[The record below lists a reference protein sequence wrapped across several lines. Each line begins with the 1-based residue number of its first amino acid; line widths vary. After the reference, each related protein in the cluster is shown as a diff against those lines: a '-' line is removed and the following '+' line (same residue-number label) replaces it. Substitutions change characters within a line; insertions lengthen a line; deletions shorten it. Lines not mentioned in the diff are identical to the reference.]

1 MSYQFKAS
9 HITSGNM
16 LFPDKLEIDDEKVTF
31 YKAKLIGH
39 ESTVIQRSA
48 IGSVSL
54 NAGLLSSSRPKADSA
69 PLPTVLPAPT
79 PNAYSS
85 CLYSDCCA
93 FGARLRE
100 KLNFFCCRLRLFSH
114 FALAC

>member
-16 LFPDKLEIDDEKVTF
+16 LFPDTLEIDDEKVTF

-54 NAGLLSSSRPKADSA
+54 NAGLLFADIIIETKGGQR
-69 PLPTVLPAPT
+69 TVANGFT
-79 PNAYSS
+79 R
-85 CLYSDCCA
+85 SDA
-93 FGARLRE
+93 KRIQQL
-100 KLNFFCCRLRLFSH
+100 LIQ
-114 FALAC
+114 

>member
-9 HITSGNM
+9 HITSGNV

-54 NAGLLSSSRPKADSA
+54 NAGLLFADIIIETKGGQRTIA
-69 PLPTVLPAPT
+69 NGFTR
-79 PNAYSS
+79 
-85 CLYSDCCA
+85 SDA
-93 FGARLRE
+93 KRIQQL
-100 KLNFFCCRLRLFSH
+100 LIQ
-114 FALAC
+114 

>member
-1 MSYQFKAS
+1 
-9 HITSGNM
+9 M

-54 NAGLLSSSRPKADSA
+54 NAGLLFADIIIETKGGQRTIA
-69 PLPTVLPAPT
+69 NGFTR
-79 PNAYSS
+79 
-85 CLYSDCCA
+85 SDA
-93 FGARLRE
+93 KRIQQL
-100 KLNFFCCRLRLFSH
+100 LIQ
-114 FALAC
+114 

>member
-1 MSYQFKAS
+1 MSYQFTAS

-54 NAGLLSSSRPKADSA
+54 NAGLLFADIIIETKGGQR
-69 PLPTVLPAPT
+69 TVANGFT
-79 PNAYSS
+79 R
-85 CLYSDCCA
+85 SDA
-93 FGARLRE
+93 KRIQQL
-100 KLNFFCCRLRLFSH
+100 LIQ
-114 FALAC
+114 

>member
-1 MSYQFKAS
+1 
-9 HITSGNM
+9 M

-54 NAGLLSSSRPKADSA
+54 NAGLFFSDIIIETKGGQR
-69 PLPTVLPAPT
+69 TVANGFT
-79 PNAYSS
+79 R
-85 CLYSDCCA
+85 SDA
-93 FGARLRE
+93 KRIQQL
-100 KLNFFCCRLRLFSH
+100 LIQ
-114 FALAC
+114 

>member
-1 MSYQFKAS
+1 MSYQFTAS

-54 NAGLLSSSRPKADSA
+54 NAGLFFADIIIETKGGQR
-69 PLPTVLPAPT
+69 TVANGFT
-79 PNAYSS
+79 R
-85 CLYSDCCA
+85 SDA
-93 FGARLRE
+93 KRIQQL
-100 KLNFFCCRLRLFSH
+100 LIQ
-114 FALAC
+114 

>member
-54 NAGLLSSSRPKADSA
+54 NAGLFFADIIIETKGGQRTIA
-69 PLPTVLPAPT
+69 NGFTR
-79 PNAYSS
+79 
-85 CLYSDCCA
+85 SDA
-93 FGARLRE
+93 KRIQQL
-100 KLNFFCCRLRLFSH
+100 LIQ
-114 FALAC
+114 

>member
-1 MSYQFKAS
+1 
-9 HITSGNM
+9 M

-54 NAGLLSSSRPKADSA
+54 DAGLLFADIIIETKGGQRTIA
-69 PLPTVLPAPT
+69 NGFTR
-79 PNAYSS
+79 
-85 CLYSDCCA
+85 SDA
-93 FGARLRE
+93 KRIQQL
-100 KLNFFCCRLRLFSH
+100 LIQ
-114 FALAC
+114 

>member
-54 NAGLLSSSRPKADSA
+54 NAGLLFADIIIETKGGQRTIA
-69 PLPTVLPAPT
+69 NGFTR
-79 PNAYSS
+79 
-85 CLYSDCCA
+85 SDA
-93 FGARLRE
+93 KRIQQL
-100 KLNFFCCRLRLFSH
+100 LIQ
-114 FALAC
+114 

>member
-16 LFPDKLEIDDEKVTF
+16 LCPDKLEIDDEKVTF

-54 NAGLLSSSRPKADSA
+54 NAGLLFAAIIIETKGGQRTIANGF
-69 PLPTVLPAPT
+69 TR
-79 PNAYSS
+79 
-85 CLYSDCCA
+85 SDA
-93 FGARLRE
+93 KRIQQL
-100 KLNFFCCRLRLFSH
+100 LIQ
-114 FALAC
+114 

>member
-54 NAGLLSSSRPKADSA
+54 NAGLLFAAIIIETKGGQRTIANGF
-69 PLPTVLPAPT
+69 TR
-79 PNAYSS
+79 
-85 CLYSDCCA
+85 SDA
-93 FGARLRE
+93 KRIQQL
-100 KLNFFCCRLRLFSH
+100 LIQ
-114 FALAC
+114 

>member
-54 NAGLLSSSRPKADSA
+54 NAGLFFSDIIIETKGGQR
-69 PLPTVLPAPT
+69 TVANGFT
-79 PNAYSS
+79 R
-85 CLYSDCCA
+85 SDA
-93 FGARLRE
+93 KRIQQL
-100 KLNFFCCRLRLFSH
+100 LIQ
-114 FALAC
+114 

>member
-1 MSYQFKAS
+1 MSYQFTAS
-9 HITSGNM
+9 HITSGNV

-54 NAGLLSSSRPKADSA
+54 NVGLFFADIIIETKGGQR
-69 PLPTVLPAPT
+69 TVANGFT
-79 PNAYSS
+79 R
-85 CLYSDCCA
+85 SDA
-93 FGARLRE
+93 KRIQQL
-100 KLNFFCCRLRLFSH
+100 LIQ
-114 FALAC
+114 

>member
-1 MSYQFKAS
+1 MSYQLKAS

-54 NAGLLSSSRPKADSA
+54 NAGLLFADIIIETKGGQRTIA
-69 PLPTVLPAPT
+69 NGFTR
-79 PNAYSS
+79 
-85 CLYSDCCA
+85 SDA
-93 FGARLRE
+93 KRIQQL
-100 KLNFFCCRLRLFSH
+100 LIQ
-114 FALAC
+114 

>member
-9 HITSGNM
+9 HITSGNV

-31 YKAKLIGH
+31 YKARLIGH

-54 NAGLLSSSRPKADSA
+54 NAGLLFADIIIETKGGQH
-69 PLPTVLPAPT
+69 TVANGFT
-79 PNAYSS
+79 R
-85 CLYSDCCA
+85 SDA
-93 FGARLRE
+93 KRIQQL
-100 KLNFFCCRLRLFSH
+100 LIQ
-114 FALAC
+114 

>member
-54 NAGLLSSSRPKADSA
+54 NAGPFFADIIIETKGGQRTIANGFTRSDAKRIQQLLIQ
-69 PLPTVLPAPT
+69 
-79 PNAYSS
+79 
-85 CLYSDCCA
+85 
-93 FGARLRE
+93 
-100 KLNFFCCRLRLFSH
+100 
-114 FALAC
+114 

>member
-39 ESTVIQRSA
+39 GSTVIQRSA

-54 NAGLLSSSRPKADSA
+54 NAGLLFADIIIETKGGQRTIA
-69 PLPTVLPAPT
+69 NGFTR
-79 PNAYSS
+79 
-85 CLYSDCCA
+85 SDA
-93 FGARLRE
+93 KRIQQL
-100 KLNFFCCRLRLFSH
+100 LIQ
-114 FALAC
+114 

>member
-54 NAGLLSSSRPKADSA
+54 NAGLLFADIIIQTKGGQR
-69 PLPTVLPAPT
+69 TVANGFT
-79 PNAYSS
+79 R
-85 CLYSDCCA
+85 SDA
-93 FGARLRE
+93 KRIQQL
-100 KLNFFCCRLRLFSH
+100 LIQ
-114 FALAC
+114 

>member
-1 MSYQFKAS
+1 
-9 HITSGNM
+9 M

-54 NAGLLSSSRPKADSA
+54 NAGLLFADIIIETKGGQR
-69 PLPTVLPAPT
+69 TVANGFT
-79 PNAYSS
+79 R
-85 CLYSDCCA
+85 SDA
-93 FGARLRE
+93 KRIQQL
-100 KLNFFCCRLRLFSH
+100 LIQ
-114 FALAC
+114 

>member
-9 HITSGNM
+9 HITSGNV

-54 NAGLLSSSRPKADSA
+54 NAGLLFADIIIETKGGQR
-69 PLPTVLPAPT
+69 TVANGFT
-79 PNAYSS
+79 RSNAKRIQQ
-85 CLYSDCCA
+85 L
-93 FGARLRE
+93 LIQ
-100 KLNFFCCRLRLFSH
+100 
-114 FALAC
+114 

>member
-54 NAGLLSSSRPKADSA
+54 NAGLLFADIIIETKGGQR
-69 PLPTVLPAPT
+69 TVA
-79 PNAYSS
+79 NGFIR
-85 CLYSDCCA
+85 SDA
-93 FGARLRE
+93 KRIQQL
-100 KLNFFCCRLRLFSH
+100 LIQ
-114 FALAC
+114 

>member
-54 NAGLLSSSRPKADSA
+54 DAGLLFADIIIETKGGQR
-69 PLPTVLPAPT
+69 TVANGFT
-79 PNAYSS
+79 R
-85 CLYSDCCA
+85 SDA
-93 FGARLRE
+93 KRIQQL
-100 KLNFFCCRLRLFSH
+100 LIQ
-114 FALAC
+114 

>member
-54 NAGLLSSSRPKADSA
+54 NVGLFFADIIIETKGGQR
-69 PLPTVLPAPT
+69 TVANGFT
-79 PNAYSS
+79 R
-85 CLYSDCCA
+85 SDA
-93 FGARLRE
+93 KRIQQL
-100 KLNFFCCRLRLFSH
+100 LIQ
-114 FALAC
+114 

>member
-54 NAGLLSSSRPKADSA
+54 DAGLLFADIIIETKGGQRTIA
-69 PLPTVLPAPT
+69 NGFTR
-79 PNAYSS
+79 
-85 CLYSDCCA
+85 SDA
-93 FGARLRE
+93 KRIQQL
-100 KLNFFCCRLRLFSH
+100 LIQ
-114 FALAC
+114 

>member
-1 MSYQFKAS
+1 MSYQFTAS

-54 NAGLLSSSRPKADSA
+54 NVGLFFADIIIETKGGQR
-69 PLPTVLPAPT
+69 TVANGFT
-79 PNAYSS
+79 R
-85 CLYSDCCA
+85 SDA
-93 FGARLRE
+93 KRIQQL
-100 KLNFFCCRLRLFSH
+100 LIQ
-114 FALAC
+114 

>member
-31 YKAKLIGH
+31 YKAKLIPH
-39 ESTVIQRSA
+39 ESTVLQRSA

-54 NAGLLSSSRPKADSA
+54 NVGLFFADIIIETKGGQR
-69 PLPTVLPAPT
+69 TVANGFT
-79 PNAYSS
+79 R
-85 CLYSDCCA
+85 SDA
-93 FGARLRE
+93 KRIQQL
-100 KLNFFCCRLRLFSH
+100 LIQ
-114 FALAC
+114 

>member
-1 MSYQFKAS
+1 MSYQFTAS
-9 HITSGNM
+9 HITSGNV

-54 NAGLLSSSRPKADSA
+54 NAGLLFADIIIETKGGQR
-69 PLPTVLPAPT
+69 TVANGFT
-79 PNAYSS
+79 R
-85 CLYSDCCA
+85 SDA
-93 FGARLRE
+93 KRIQQL
-100 KLNFFCCRLRLFSH
+100 LIQ
-114 FALAC
+114 

>member
-54 NAGLLSSSRPKADSA
+54 NAGLLFADIIIETKGGQR
-69 PLPTVLPAPT
+69 TVANGFT
-79 PNAYSS
+79 R
-85 CLYSDCCA
+85 SDA
-93 FGARLRE
+93 KRIQQL
-100 KLNFFCCRLRLFSH
+100 LIQ
-114 FALAC
+114 

>member
-54 NAGLLSSSRPKADSA
+54 NAGVLFADIIIETKGGQRTVANGFTRSDAKRIQQLLIQ
-69 PLPTVLPAPT
+69 
-79 PNAYSS
+79 
-85 CLYSDCCA
+85 
-93 FGARLRE
+93 
-100 KLNFFCCRLRLFSH
+100 
-114 FALAC
+114 

>member
-1 MSYQFKAS
+1 
-9 HITSGNM
+9 M

-54 NAGLLSSSRPKADSA
+54 NVGLFFADIIIETKGGQR
-69 PLPTVLPAPT
+69 TVANGFT
-79 PNAYSS
+79 R
-85 CLYSDCCA
+85 SDA
-93 FGARLRE
+93 KRIQQL
-100 KLNFFCCRLRLFSH
+100 LIQ
-114 FALAC
+114 